1 MSHSDKKARSGAS
14 LEGFAIKELVRSISR
29 AVALYF
35 ALQVAPEKTVALH
48 IFARG
53 LVLRRRAFA
62 YLS

>member
-48 IFARG
+48 IFFCILMRHP
-53 LVLRRRAFA
+53 
-62 YLS
+62 